1 VRVVVEYDT
10 DASAASEALISLI
23 LGAPTTTDGL
33 PDEKQPFPT
42 HDVVAAKEGAD

>member
-23 LGAPTTTDGL
+23 LGALTATEGR
-33 PDEKQPFPT
+33 PDEEQPFPT
-42 HDVVAAKEGAD
+42 HSVVAEKEGAD